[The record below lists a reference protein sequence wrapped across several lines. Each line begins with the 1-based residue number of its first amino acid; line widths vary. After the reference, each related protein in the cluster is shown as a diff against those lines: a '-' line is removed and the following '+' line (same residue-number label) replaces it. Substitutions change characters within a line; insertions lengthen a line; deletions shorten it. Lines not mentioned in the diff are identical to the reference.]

1 MNKLNI
7 NKKKEYFEEIMNV
20 STKEKEQK
28 IKEFLL
34 ELHFDLTND
43 SYRPFSKTGAWQA
56 IGNKIGVV
64 NWRTIEGLATGTKIP
79 TEETIKKLLSR
90 FEDIEKFKEN
100 T

>member
-1 MNKLNI
+1 VNKLNI

-20 STKEKEQK
+20 STKEQK

-43 SYRPFSKTGAWQA
+43 LYRPFSKTGAWQA
-56 IGNKIGVV
+56 IANKIGVV

-79 TEETIKKLLSR
+79 TEETVKKLLDR